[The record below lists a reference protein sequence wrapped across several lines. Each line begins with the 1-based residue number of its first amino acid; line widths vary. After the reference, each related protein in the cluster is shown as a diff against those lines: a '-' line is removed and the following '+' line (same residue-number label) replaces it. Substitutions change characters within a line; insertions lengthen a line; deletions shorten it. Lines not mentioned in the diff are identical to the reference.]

1 MISRSFYLN
10 YCYYNTSMEKSIYK
24 KARAKIEFSICE
36 SPCPWWHR
44 PRKCWNHV
52 RPKPICCR
60 RRKRKQRGSNH
71 LPEIWRK
78 KFSESLFKNTYLKN
92 VLSFHEKIHRR
103 IYLKLYLSCLFYSHE
118 YCLKI
123 QPSLGWISYCFPRL
137 WHSVWVH
144 NLSNIRKKLWLCI
157 R

>member
-1 MISRSFYLN
+1 MTSSHNTRFKKEIVFLISRNFYLD

-71 LPEIWRK
+71 L
-78 KFSESLFKNTYLKN
+78 
-92 VLSFHEKIHRR
+92 
-103 IYLKLYLSCLFYSHE
+103 HE

-123 QPSLGWISYCFPRL
+123 QPSLG
-137 WHSVWVH
+137 
-144 NLSNIRKKLWLCI
+144 
-157 R
+157 

>member
-1 MISRSFYLN
+1 
-10 YCYYNTSMEKSIYK
+10 MEKSIYK

-78 KFSESLFKNTYLKN
+78 KFSSHFLKILIWRMCYLFTKKYIEEFILKN
-92 VLSFHEKIHRR
+92 Y
-103 IYLKLYLSCLFYSHE
+103 IYLVFFTHMNTVWKFSHHLVE
-118 YCLKI
+118 FHIVSPCCGTRFGFI
-123 QPSLGWISYCFPRL
+123 IFQISGKNSDFVSGR
-137 WHSVWVH
+137 SG
-144 NLSNIRKKLWLCI
+144 SQ
-157 R
+157 